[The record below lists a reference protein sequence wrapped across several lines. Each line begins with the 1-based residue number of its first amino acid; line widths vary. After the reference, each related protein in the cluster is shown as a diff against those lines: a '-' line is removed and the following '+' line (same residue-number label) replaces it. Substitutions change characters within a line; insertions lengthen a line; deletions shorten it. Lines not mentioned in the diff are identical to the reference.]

1 MRLQEIEARKKEIA
15 LEIDK
20 EGADLQALEEEVRA
34 LNKEAE
40 EIKAQI
46 ETRKI
51 IKKEVEEG
59 AGIVIETRN
68 FEIEKQEKFDRSSKE
83 YRSAW
88 LKDVAVD
95 RFGNS
100 YFGEMTKE
108 ERAAFTFVTSNSG
121 SVVPKD
127 IENRIFELVRSDS
140 PILDDATM
148 TFFSRG
154 FGVPRHTAIAAGDAA
169 VVTEGSAN
177 DDEQDTFDL
186 LTLAGVSI
194 LKHVVFSK
202 QMEIQS
208 IEAFET
214 WLVEHLAK
222 RIRVAKEKQVLA
234 RLNNTTYGIA
244 ANNVLTGTL
253 TDAEML
259 RIFGQIDQ
267 DGEKVVYANS
277 KTIWNK
283 IAGLEDTA
291 GNKLFVPNSMSD
303 PFIAGRVYGAPIKAD
318 SNIPDDVIYV
328 GVPKTILCNDFL
340 ALEIDMQQE
349 PKTMNQIFTAY
360 SLFDAGLENPKAF
373 VKYTIQTVQEEQG
386 TPSTPSEGEEG
397 TQGE

>member
-20 EGADLQALEEEVRA
+20 EGADLQALEAEVRA

-40 EIKAQI
+40 EINAKI
-46 ETRKI
+46 EVRKNL
-51 IKKEVEEG
+51 KKEVEEG
-59 AGIVIETRN
+59 AGIVIEARN
-68 FEIEKQEKFDRSSKE
+68 FEIEKQETFDRSSKE

-108 ERAAFTFVTSNSG
+108 ERAAFTFVTTNTG
-121 SVVPKD
+121 AVVPKD

-148 TFFSRG
+148 TFFTRG
-154 FGVPRHTAIAAGDAA
+154 FGVPRHTAIVAGDAA
-169 VVTEGSAN
+169 VVAEGSAN

-234 RLNNTTYGIA
+234 RLNDTTYGIA
-244 ANNVLTGTL
+244 TENVLTGAL

-328 GVPKTILCNDFL
+328 GVPRTILCNDFL

-373 VKYTIQTVQEEQG
+373 VKYTIQ
-386 TPSTPSEGEEG
+386 GE
-397 TQGE
+397 